1 MLELE
6 VVTPRRRL
14 FKVSCDTVTLP
25 GSLGECQ
32 VLSGHAALM
41 TGIKTGIL
49 TFTKSALIES
59 SAEDPAI
66 SSDSFSMMVSGGFA
80 EVADDKV
87 SVLSEFATLPS
98 EVNEKNE
105 RQTIDSLQQKIQELK
120 DIESKEFSRLEAEL
134 ERSAVRLTLLKS

>member
-1 MLELE
+1 
-6 VVTPRRRL
+6 
-14 FKVSCDTVTLP
+14 
-25 GSLGECQ
+25 
-32 VLSGHAALM
+32 
-41 TGIKTGIL
+41 
-49 TFTKSALIES
+49 
-59 SAEDPAI
+59 
-66 SSDSFSMMVSGGFA
+66 MMVSGGFA